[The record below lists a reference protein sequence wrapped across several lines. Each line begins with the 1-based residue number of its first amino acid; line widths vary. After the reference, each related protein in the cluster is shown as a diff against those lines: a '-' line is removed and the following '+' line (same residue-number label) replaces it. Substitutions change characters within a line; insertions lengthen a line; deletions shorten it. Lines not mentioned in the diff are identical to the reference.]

1 MAQSKSTDLGAAL
14 RGLIM
19 ASAVIFLLMLTIVWL
34 TNRHFEGKK
43 EAEGPP
49 PPAAVAPAAAAQGA
63 AAPPGSPVT
72 PPIPV
77 SPEAAA
83 GKPGVAPP
91 PPPPAPLTSQG
102 RRYPIAVAPFWL
114 VFRGGIRRRGGLKP
128 TTNGADAYS

>member
-43 EAEGPP
+43 EAEGP
-49 PPAAVAPAAAAQGA
+49 AAAPPAAAA
-63 AAPPGSPVT
+63 AAPGTAPGAVT

-83 GKPGVAPP
+83 GKPGPAPP
-91 PPPPAPLTSQG
+91 PPPPAP
-102 RRYPIAVAPFWL
+102 
-114 VFRGGIRRRGGLKP
+114 
-128 TTNGADAYS
+128 